1 MDVSMKRAAVFLITV
16 YIAVPIILYLCP
28 WILGH
33 AVFCHLVR
41 FPLFVDFDKPED
53 FSLNRTHNF
62 YLTTEKGI
70 TVGIWHTLPVG
81 SQWEEAPEREP
92 EWYSE
97 ALGDGHPIIIYL
109 HGNMGTRAIKHRV
122 ELMKILSAAGYHVLS
137 LDYRGFGDSGGEP
150 SEAGMT
156 TDALYLYQWVKQRS
170 NRSLVC
176 LWGHSLGTGVVTNT
190 ALKIQQQ
197 GSQVDALILE
207 APFTKIGEVVVSYPL
222 CKMHMYLPGF
232 ESLIWKLLEMNSILF
247 ANDINLETVTSPLL
261 LLHAEDD
268 DVVTCEMSQRLYQ
281 IALQAQTERHA
292 ENQVHLLLY
301 NASLGYSHNNIY
313 LDPNLSRDVGR
324 FLLNL

>member
-1 MDVSMKRAAVFLITV
+1 MKRAAAFLITV
-16 YIAVPIILYLCP
+16 YISIPIILYLFP
-28 WILGH
+28 WILSH

-53 FSLNRTHNF
+53 FSLNHTRNF
-62 YLTTEKGI
+62 YLTTEEGI
-70 TVGIWHTLPVG
+70 TVGIWHTLPVD
-81 SQWEEAPEREP
+81 SQWGEAPGREP

-97 ALGDGHPIIIYL
+97 ALGDGHPVIIYL
-109 HGNMGTRAIKHRV
+109 HGNMGTRAINHRV

-137 LDYRGFGDSGGEP
+137 LDYRGFGDSSGEP

-176 LWGHSLGTGVVTNT
+176 LWGHSLGTGYFH
-190 ALKIQQQ
+190 LL
-197 GSQVDALILE
+197 GSHVDALILE
-207 APFTKIGEVVVSYPL
+207 APFTKIGEVVVRYPL
-222 CKMHMYLPGF
+222 CKIHMFLPGF
-232 ESLIWKLLEMNSILF
+232 ESLIWKLLEMNNIEF
-247 ANDINLETVTSPLL
+247 ANDKNLETITSPLL

-268 DVVTCEMSQRLYQ
+268 DVVTCHMSQRLYQ

-292 ENQVHLLLY
+292 ENQVHLVLY
-301 NASLGYSHNNIY
+301 NASLEYSHNNIY
-313 LDPNLSRDVGR
+313 RDPNLSRDVGR